1 MAYLPL
7 ANILHHKLRS
17 FLAAMGIGIGV
28 CMLITL
34 TGLARGTLFEIAE
47 RWESVNADLIVMP
60 PGWGHQAAT
69 RSGSGL
75 SDRYAKI
82 LTDLDPGAVE
92 HVVPVFLW
100 PMQLAGQDQMACGI
114 NPDDWAILS
123 DGRELVEGRLFDPDN
138 AAAAWLE
145 QTLRTPTT
153 DGTMLELT
161 DEDLG
166 DPAHN
171 CLEIVIDQR
180 LADAGGYEVGQIVRS
195 VNHDWRIVG
204 IAPAGV
210 MSRVFLPHRTA
221 QFLFASGDISR
232 STFMFVKLTDGSGGD
247 IGRVAR
253 YMGEK
258 TGMDVIP
265 LADYR
270 GKLMTTFGR
279 MFDYIHMVNLVAL
292 AIAFL
297 FITIILYT
305 MVIQQTRAIAILKAN
320 GASDWFL
327 IRQVMAESLLLT
339 VIGVAIGIALSLL
352 AAWLIRTC
360 KPLLTPQTEWRWVAT
375 AVGVAFVGAML
386 SSIYPAYRATR
397 VDVAASLSLE

>member
-17 FLAAMGIGIGV
+17 FLAALGIGIGV
-28 CMLITL
+28 CLLITL
-34 TGLARGTLFEIAE
+34 TGLARGSLFEIAE

-60 PGWGHQAAT
+60 PGWGNQAAT

-75 SDRYAKI
+75 SDRYAEI
-82 LTDLDPGAVE
+82 ITNLDPGAVE
-92 HVVPVFLW
+92 HVVPIFLW
-100 PMQLAGQDQMACGI
+100 PMELAGQNQMACGM
-114 NPDDWAILS
+114 NPSDWPMLT
-123 DGRELVEGRLFDPDN
+123 GGKELIEGRLFDPDG

-145 QTLRTPTT
+145 QTLRTPTD
-153 DGTMLELT
+153 DGAMLELT

-166 DPAHN
+166 DADHD
-171 CLEIVIDQR
+171 CLEIVIDRR
-180 LADAGGYEVGQIVRS
+180 LAEAGGYELGQVVRS

-232 STFMFVKLTDGSGGD
+232 STFMFVKLTDGDQAD

-253 YMGEK
+253 DMGK
-258 TGMDVIP
+258 RTGLAVIP
-265 LADYR
+265 LTDYR
-270 GKLMTTFGR
+270 GKLMETFGA
-279 MFDYIHMVNLVAL
+279 MFAYIHMVNLVAL

-305 MVIQQTRAIAILKAN
+305 MVIQQTRDIAILKAN
-320 GASDWFL
+320 GASDAFL

-339 VIGVAIGIALSLL
+339 TAGVAMGIAMSLL
-352 AAWLIRTC
+352 AAWLIRTYQ
-360 KPLLTPQTEWRWVAT
+360 PLLTPQTEWRWVAM
-375 AVGVAFVGAML
+375 AVGVALVGATA
-386 SSIYPAYRATR
+386 SSAYPAYRATR
-397 VDVAASLSLE
+397 VDVAAALALE